1 MGYYIGRRLLE
12 VIPTLFLIVTI
23 VFFLVY
29 VVGDP
34 VALMLGENATPEQI
48 TAIRNSLGLN
58 DPLIVQYGHYVV
70 SALTGNF
77 GESYQYHE
85 PALAIVLERL
95 PLTLTLALGSILLAL
110 VIAIPLGVWA
120 AVHRGGAVDHLVSSV
135 SVVAK
140 AMPSFWLGIMLI
152 LLFSVTLG
160 WLPVSG
166 SGTWAHLILPVITL
180 GTGTAAEITRLV
192 RSSMVEILGQ
202 DYIRTAYGKGIRNS
216 AVVFRHGLG
225 NAFIPVMSITVLQFS
240 ALLSGALVTEA
251 VFAWPGLG
259 QLLVKAVTQRDMPI
273 VQAAVFVVALMV
285 IALSI
290 LSDISFKLVDRRIN
304 LD

>member
-1 MGYYIGRRLLE
+1 LGYYIGRRLLE
-12 VIPTLFLIVTI
+12 AVPTLFLIVTF
-23 VFFLVY
+23 VFFLVFI
-29 VVGDP
+29 VGDP
-34 VALMLGENATPEQI
+34 IALMLGENALPEQVE
-48 TAIRNSLGLN
+48 AIRDSMGLN
-58 DPLIVQYGHYVV
+58 DPLIMQYLRYIGSVL
-70 SALTGNF
+70 SGNF

-85 PALAIVLERL
+85 PALVIVLERL
-95 PLTLTLALGSILLAL
+95 PLTLTLAIGAIVLAI

-120 AVHRGGAVDHLVSSV
+120 AVYRGGVVDNLVSSV

-152 LLFSVTLG
+152 LVFSVTLH
-160 WLPVSG
+160 WFPVSG
-166 SGTWAHLILPVITL
+166 SGSWSSLVLPVVTL

-202 DYIRTAYGKGIRNS
+202 DYIRTAYGKGLKDS
-216 AVVFRHGLG
+216 AVLFRHGLS
-225 NAFIPVMSITVLQFS
+225 NAFVPVASITVLQFS
-240 ALLSGALVTEA
+240 SLLSGALVTEA

-259 QLLVKAVTQRDMPI
+259 QLLVKAVTQRDMPVI
-273 VQAAVFVVALMV
+273 QAAVFVVALMV

-290 LSDISFKLVDRRIN
+290 LSDISFKLVDRRIK

>member
-1 MGYYIGRRLLE
+1 MGYYVGRRLLE
-12 VIPTLFLIVTI
+12 VVPTLFLIVTI

-29 VVGDP
+29 IVGDP
-34 VALMLGENATPEQI
+34 VALMLGENATPERI
-48 TAIRNSLGLN
+48 SAIRDAMGLD
-58 DPLIVQYGHYVV
+58 DPLPVQYWHYIV
-70 SALTGNF
+70 SAVTGDF
-77 GESYQYHE
+77 GDSYQYHE

-95 PLTLTLALGSILLAL
+95 PATLMLAVGSIVLAL
-110 VIAIPLGVWA
+110 VIAIPMGVWA

-140 AMPSFWLGIMLI
+140 AVPTFWLGIMLI
-152 LLFSVTLG
+152 MLVSVNLG

-166 SGTWAHLILPVITL
+166 SGTWAHLVLPVITL

-202 DYIRTAYGKGIRNS
+202 DYIRTAYGKGLRES
-216 AVVFRHGLG
+216 LVVFKHGFS
-225 NAFIPVMSITVLQFS
+225 NAFIPVASITVLQFS
-240 ALLSGALVTEA
+240 ALLGGALVTES

-273 VQAAVFVVALMV
+273 VQAAVFVVAVMV
-285 IALSI
+285 IGLSI

>member
-12 VIPTLFLIVTI
+12 AIPTLFLIVTI
-23 VFFLVY
+23 VFFLVFI
-29 VVGDP
+29 VGDP
-34 VALMLGENATPEQI
+34 IALMLGENALPEQV
-48 TAIRNSLGLN
+48 ARIRDSMGLN
-58 DPLIVQYGHYVV
+58 DPLIIQYLRYLGSV
-70 SALTGNF
+70 LTGHF

-85 PALAIVLERL
+85 PAIGIVLERL
-95 PLTLTLALGSILLAL
+95 PLTLTLAIGAIVLAI

-120 AVHRGGAVDHLVSSV
+120 AVHRGGTIDNLVSSV
-135 SVVAK
+135 SVIAK

-160 WLPVSG
+160 WFPVSG
-166 SGTWAHLILPVITL
+166 SGSWAHIVLPVITL

-202 DYIRTAYGKGIRNS
+202 DYIRTAYGKGLKDS
-216 AVVFRHGLG
+216 AVLFRHGLS
-225 NAFIPVMSITVLQFS
+225 NAFIPVTSITVLQFS
-240 ALLSGALVTEA
+240 HLLSGALITEA

-259 QLLVKAVTQRDMPI
+259 QLLVKAVTQRDMPLI
-273 VQAAVFVVALMV
+273 QAAVFIVALMV

-290 LSDISFKLVDRRIN
+290 LSDISFKLVDRRIK